1 MTGVAVSPTTFHS
14 RTPSS
19 DRVMLRVRSKIPTA
33 NAYVGTAHMRA
44 LRPQRSAK
52 GKQMHSLMQLLSQL
66 QRKTP
71 DTVTGMVTIMD
82 ITTVMAMGIIMV
94 FTPVVLATE
103 VVTTMVITM
112 ETMTALAMAMIKG
125 KVKVIR
131 VLDHRGMSKIVSN
144 LWI

>member
-1 MTGVAVSPTTFHS
+1 MSNLLIFFH
-14 RTPSS
+14 
-19 DRVMLRVRSKIPTA
+19 
-33 NAYVGTAHMRA
+33 RA